1 MKNFKQNP
9 SPPEVAGE
17 EKQPISKYMATSLIT
32 FTPDS
37 NIMEVVNILLEKRI
51 TGAPV
56 LNGKR
61 EVVGI
66 IDDKTCLKLLVASE
80 YYNSPVSQQTVSYFM
95 DDVMMTVQE
104 DLSIAEAANIFLE
117 TKYKRLIVLD
127 KDGRLVGQISRR
139 DILRAIRDINSIQW
153 KRQPV

>member
-9 SPPEVAGE
+9 SPPDRTGE
-17 EKQPISKYMATSLIT
+17 EKDPISKYMATNLIT
-32 FTPDS
+32 FAPDS

-56 LNGKR
+56 LNAHR

-66 IDDKTCLKLLVASE
+66 IDDKTCL
-80 YYNSPVSQQTVSYFM
+80 NSPVSQQTVSQFM

-104 DLSIAEAANIFLE
+104 DISIGEAANIFLE

-127 KDGRLVGQISRR
+127 RKGKLVGQISRR

-153 KRQPV
+153 KR

>member
-9 SPPEVAGE
+9 SPPEHNGE
-17 EKQPISKYMATSLIT
+17 EKEPISKYMASNLIT
-32 FTPDS
+32 FSPDS
-37 NIMEVVNILLEKRI
+37 NIMDVVNTLLEKRI

-56 LNGKR
+56 LNAQR
-61 EVVGI
+61 EVVGM

-80 YYNSPVSQQTVSYFM
+80 YYNSPVSQQTVSQYM
-95 DDVMMTVQE
+95 DDVMKTVQE
-104 DLSIAEAANIFLE
+104 DISIAEAANIFLE

-127 KDGRLVGQISRR
+127 KKGKLVGQISRR

-153 KRQPV
+153 KRIPG

>member
-9 SPPEVAGE
+9 SPPELIGE
-17 EKQPISKYMATSLIT
+17 EKSPISKYMATNLIT
-32 FTPDS
+32 FSPDS

-56 LNGKR
+56 LNPNK

-80 YYNSPVSQQTVSYFM
+80 YYNSPVSQQTVSQFM

-104 DLSIAEAANIFLE
+104 DLSIGEAANIFLE

-127 KDGRLVGQISRR
+127 KDGKLVGQISRR

-153 KRQPV
+153 KR

>member
-9 SPPEVAGE
+9 SPPDRTGE
-17 EKQPISKYMATSLIT
+17 EKEPISKYMATNLIT
-32 FTPDS
+32 FAPDS

-56 LNGKR
+56 LNAHR

-80 YYNSPVSQQTVSYFM
+80 YYNSPVSQQTVSQFM

-104 DLSIAEAANIFLE
+104 DISIGEAANIFLE

-127 KDGRLVGQISRR
+127 RKGKLVGQISRR

-153 KRQPV
+153 KR